1 MECTLIITDVIVKFR
16 FIINKMQFQDGVYRC
31 NWIKDDS
38 DYLKYHDEEY
48 GVPQY
53 DDQKL
58 FELLVLESAE
68 AGLNWLMI
76 LKKRENYRLAYDNF
90 NPNKVAEFNE
100 EKALELLNNNGIIRS
115 KLKIKSS
122 IQNAQRFLET
132 QKQYGSF
139 SNYIWQY
146 VDHKPILNNW
156 HTSEDVPNETSLSL
170 AICKDMKKRGF
181 TFIGSRIIYA
191 FMQTIGMVNDHP
203 GYCFKYHKNQNGS
216 NA

>member
-1 MECTLIITDVIVKFR
+1 MECTLIIIDVIVKFR
-16 FIINKMQFQDGVYRC
+16 FIINKMQFQDSVCRC

-38 DYLKYHDEEY
+38 DYLKYHDEEW

-90 NPNKVAEFNE
+90 DPNKVAEFNE
-100 EKALELLNNNGIIRS
+100 EKALELLNHKGIIRS

-122 IQNAQRFLET
+122 IQNAKRFLEI

-156 HTSEDVPNETSLSL
+156 LRSEDVPNETSLSL
-170 AICKDMKKRGF
+170 AICKNMKERGF
-181 TFIGSRIIYA
+181 TFIGSIIIYA
-191 FMQTIGMVNDHP
+191 FMQAIGMVNDHP
-203 GYCFKYHKNQNGS
+203 AYCFKYHKNQNGC